1 MWFKNLRVYCLTRP
15 LTLDGQSITPE
26 LLAQALAGDAFV
38 PCGSQDLARF
48 GWVPPVQNGNG
59 GSGADEEAPLVH
71 ACQGYMMVCAKKQE
85 KVLPAAVVNEA
96 LADKVAAITEAEGR
110 PVGRKE
116 RQSLKDEVMMDL
128 LPRAFTR
135 SSRHFAYIAP
145 PKPSASPASPEARGY
160 IVVHAASANRAEEL
174 LSALRDVLGSVPVV
188 PLTSQQLPYQMM
200 TRWVANEAAPGAFA
214 LGSEC
219 ELVSTQDEGSVIR
232 CKHQDL
238 TSAEIQQLLA
248 ADMIVTKLH
257 LQWMEGVEF
266 VLDDQLAI
274 KRLRFADEVQDKAD
288 SHEAETAVEQFDRE
302 FAVMSLE
309 VAALLT
315 ALAEALGGV
324 NAEAPSVDE
333 LVVKATAEA

>member
-15 LTLDGQSITPE
+15 LTLDGQSLNSE
-26 LLAQALAGDAFV
+26 SLAEALGAHEFV
-38 PCGSQDLARF
+38 PCNSQDVSRF
-48 GWVPPVQNGNG
+48 GWVPPVE
-59 GSGADEEAPLVH
+59 SGATDEAGELVH
-71 ACQGYMMVCAKKQE
+71 TSQGYMMVCAKKQE

-96 LADKVAAITEAEGR
+96 LAEKVAAITEAEGR

-116 RQSLKDEVMMDL
+116 RQSLKDDVMMDL

-145 PKPSASPASPEARGY
+145 PKPSASAGSPEAMGY
-160 IVVHAASANRAEEL
+160 IVVHAASAGRAEEL
-174 LSALRDVLGSVPVV
+174 LSALRDALGSVPVV
-188 PLTSQQLPYQMM
+188 PLTSQQLPYQVM
-200 TRWVANEAAPGAFA
+200 TRWVTDAAAPGAFA

-219 ELVSTQDEGSVIR
+219 ELASTQDEGSVIR

-257 LQWMEGVEF
+257 LSWMEEGVEF
-266 VLDDQLAI
+266 ILDDQLAI
-274 KRLRFADEVQDKAD
+274 KRLRFADEVQEKAG
-288 SHEAETAVEQFDRE
+288 SHEAETAVEAFDRE
-302 FAVMSLE
+302 FSVMTLE
-309 VAALLT
+309 IAALLT
-315 ALAEALGGV
+315 ALTEALGGV